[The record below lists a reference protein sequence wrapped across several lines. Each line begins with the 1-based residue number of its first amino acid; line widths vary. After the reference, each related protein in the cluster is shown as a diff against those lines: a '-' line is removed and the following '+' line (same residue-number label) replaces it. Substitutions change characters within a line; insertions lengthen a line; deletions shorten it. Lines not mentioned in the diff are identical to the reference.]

1 MIKALLVFIGGGIGS
16 VLRYLMSG
24 WVYSLLGS
32 NFPYGTL
39 SVNIVGSFVIGFF
52 LTLAEDKFLVTP
64 DIRVFVAIGIVGG
77 FTTFSTFSYETL
89 KLLRSGSFLTGGLN
103 IVLSITLALIAV
115 WFGSIMA
122 TLV

>member
-1 MIKALLVFIGGGIGS
+1 MLKTLFVFIGGGIGS

-24 WVYSLLGS
+24 WVYSLWGS

-39 SVNIVGSFVIGFF
+39 SVNIVGSFIIGFF

-77 FTTFSTFSYETL
+77 FTTFSTFSFETF
-89 KLLRSGSFLTGGLN
+89 KLLKNGSFLIGGLN
-103 IVLSITLALIAV
+103 IVVSITIGLIAV
-115 WFGSIMA
+115 WLGSILA
-122 TLV
+122 ALI

>member
-1 MIKALLVFIGGGIGS
+1 MLKTLFVFIGGGIGS

-24 WVYSLLGS
+24 WVYSIWGS

-77 FTTFSTFSYETL
+77 FTTFSTFTFETF
-89 KLLRSGSFLTGGLN
+89 KLLKNGSLLIGGLN
-103 IVLSITLALIAV
+103 IVVSMTLALIAV
-115 WFGSIMA
+115 WFGSILAM
-122 TLV
+122 LI